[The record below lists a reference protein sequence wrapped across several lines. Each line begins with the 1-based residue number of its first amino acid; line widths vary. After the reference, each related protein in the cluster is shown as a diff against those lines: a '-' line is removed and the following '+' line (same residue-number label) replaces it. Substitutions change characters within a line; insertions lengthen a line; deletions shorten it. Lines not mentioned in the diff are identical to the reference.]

1 MSNFGPAPSRITM
14 KISPSVEPRSHLSSV
29 RFDGCVPSGAI
40 GPSPCASA
48 PWQKRQFFWKIA
60 CPALIDSGD
69 DVTGFLSFLP
79 ASLPPGFCAAEA
91 GASRTANVKAGMM
104 AKAVVTR
111 RMFTRLLYLR
121 KNIGA
126 DSMPKAARRAG
137 RTPTRMPYTARKPR
151 FRGPSS
157 AGHDDRDFLVGH
169 ERAVVGAAAQHVG
182 AGLAEPHG
190 DWLTAVDGNRR
201 RRPLRRPRGV
211 GAGARVLPRLHLRRI
226 EDDLRARGLA
236 VDE

>member
-1 MSNFGPAPSRITM
+1 
-14 KISPSVEPRSHLSSV
+14 
-29 RFDGCVPSGAI
+29 
-40 GPSPCASA
+40 
-48 PWQKRQFFWKIA
+48 
-60 CPALIDSGD
+60 
-69 DVTGFLSFLP
+69 
-79 ASLPPGFCAAEA
+79 
-91 GASRTANVKAGMM
+91 MM

-111 RMFTRLLYLR
+111 GMFTRLLYLR

-182 AGLAEPHG
+182 AGLAEAHG
-190 DWLTAVDGNRR
+190 DCLTAVGGNRR
-201 RRPLRRPRGV
+201 RRPLRRPRGG
-211 GAGARVLPRLHLRRI
+211 GAGARVLPRLPLRRI
-226 EDDLRARGLA
+226 EGRLPAPGPPAEETRYCQGTIFSVRDSR
-236 VDE
+236 